1 MVLSVNDNEHDA
13 EVQFMHPHG
22 PATSIFGLLG
32 KTFATFHTPTSG

>member
-22 PATSIFGLLG
+22 AARSFFFSAI
-32 KTFATFHTPTSG
+32 